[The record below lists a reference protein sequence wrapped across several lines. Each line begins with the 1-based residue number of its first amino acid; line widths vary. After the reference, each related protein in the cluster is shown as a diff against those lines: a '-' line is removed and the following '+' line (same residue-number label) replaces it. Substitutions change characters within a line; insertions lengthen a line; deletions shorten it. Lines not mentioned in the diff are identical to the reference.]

1 MNVLE
6 KYFNPAAKGS
16 SVKRECLAG
25 LTSFMAMSYLIFV
38 VPAMLV
44 DAGMPKDSAVAATLW
59 VTILATLLM
68 GLWAKFPVGVAPGLG
83 ITAFFAYYVCGP
95 AGYTWQT
102 GLGAVFISG
111 VVFLVLTATHL
122 RQMIINAVPMDLKYA
137 IVVGIGA
144 FIAFI
149 GMKNC
154 GMVAADASTFVT
166 LGNLAAPETLLAVAG
181 IFLISALMVLRVPGA
196 MIIGILAITLLGML
210 TGVSS
215 APQGALFSGVLPLP
229 TETFLQM
236 DIKGALH
243 HGLISIIFTL
253 TMVDLFD
260 NMGVLIGLSQKA
272 GFMREDGISTIWIAP
287 WSRIPWLPWQRR
299 VGSHHGHKLPGK
311 RRGRSRRR
319 PHGPDGRGDCRALF
333 SGAVLRAAG
342 GAGALLCHGAGADYR
357 GRHDDAG
364 GGAHPFRGLYRSSAR
379 LSDHREHA
387 ADLQHRNGLRL
398 RLCELGGHQAAH
410 WPLQGC
416 ECDYGRYCALFR
428 GQFQFAPALT
438 QRASETRAS
447 ALHGARGRC
456 PCPAGGMTRAPHG
469 DTGHATRPA
478 ASYAG

>member
-1 MNVLE
+1 MNPGGGGDAQEPEGGCRVNVLE

-16 SVKRECLAG
+16 TVKRECLAG

-38 VPAMLV
+38 VPAMLA
-44 DAGMPKDSAVAATLW
+44 DAGMPKESAVAATLW
-59 VTILATLLM
+59 VSILATLAM

-111 VVFLVLTATHL
+111 VVFLLLTATHL

-154 GMVAADASTFVT
+154 GMVAADPSTFVT

-210 TGVSS
+210 TGVTS
-215 APQGALFSGVLPLP
+215 APQGALFSGLLPLP
-229 TETFLQM
+229 GETFLRM

-272 GFMREDGISTIWIAP
+272 GFMREDGHIEN
-287 WSRIPWLPWQRR
+287 L
-299 VGSHHGHKLPGK
+299 
-311 RRGRSRRR
+311 
-319 PHGPDGRGDCRALF
+319 DRALITD
-333 SGAVLRAAG
+333 SLATMGSAVLGATTATSYLESAAG
-342 GAGALLCHGAGADYR
+342 VAEGGRTGLTAVVIAALFFLALFFAPLVGLVPAFATAPVLIIVGAMMMQEVGRIRFADFTVALPAFLTIVSMPLTFNIATGFGFGFVSWVGIKLLTGRFREVNAIMAVIALCFAIN
-357 GRHDDAG
+357 
-364 GGAHPFRGLYRSSAR
+364 FS
-379 LSDHREHA
+379 
-387 ADLQHRNGLRL
+387 LRL
-398 RLCELGGHQAAH
+398 H
-410 WPLQGC
+410 
-416 ECDYGRYCALFR
+416 
-428 GQFQFAPALT
+428 
-438 QRASETRAS
+438 
-447 ALHGARGRC
+447 
-456 PCPAGGMTRAPHG
+456 
-469 DTGHATRPA
+469 
-478 ASYAG
+478 